1 MEEIKN
7 FVNEMTEEEKKDFLK
22 KLETVQTSLIDMVGK
37 LLKGE

>member
-1 MEEIKN
+1 MEEIEN
-7 FVNEMTEEEKKDFLK
+7 FVNEMKEEEKKDFLK

>member
-1 MEEIKN
+1 MEEIEN